1 MSLGDTFLMLF
12 FCQHRGPEK
21 SAGYHSKID
30 ADIDSL
36 TSMLAD
42 LDSHPQD
49 SSTQVIILLRW
60 IEI

>member
-1 MSLGDTFLMLF
+1 MN
-12 FCQHRGPEK
+12 
-21 SAGYHSKID
+21 YHSKID

-49 SSTQVIILLRW
+49 SSTQVGNLSEKISENLWYWQKFYSLINLSAAVR
-60 IEI
+60 